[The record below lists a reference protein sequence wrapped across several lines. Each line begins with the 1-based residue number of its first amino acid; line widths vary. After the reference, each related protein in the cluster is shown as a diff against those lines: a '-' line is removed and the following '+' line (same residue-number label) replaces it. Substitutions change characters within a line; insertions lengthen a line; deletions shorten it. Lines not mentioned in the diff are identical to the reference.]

1 MCPFTV
7 QGPEGWQPGSPTV
20 SVWLASIV
28 SRHVSVWVTSRLR
41 RSRLSWMVGSRH
53 FVAVSA
59 LHVLHHLQPVGGKL
73 RRQVLIVAVADGQ
86 IDGRDAN
93 GQFRIA
99 DARPVHLDGD
109 LATVEAVIG
118 RLCDDALI
126 DSGKRGGCEGS
137 CRNYRALAADR

>member
-1 MCPFTV
+1 MGNKPV
-7 QGPEGWQPGSPTV
+7 APV
-20 SVWLASIV
+20 SAFG
-28 SRHVSVWVTSRLR
+28 
-41 RSRLSWMVGSRH
+41 MVGSRH

-59 LHVLHHLQPVGGKL
+59 LTLHHLQPVGGKL

-126 DSGKRGGCEGS
+126 DSGKRGGLKGLAVLS
-137 CRNYRALAADR
+137 ALAADR